1 MRAAVGD
8 ERHVIGS
15 GTRPSWTP
23 LSDGLVFQGP
33 TNSVWSVP
41 PAEGATP
48 NRIIENASE
57 ASVSTDGKLIAY
69 VRNVT
74 GRDEVF
80 VATREHPENGIRIST
95 DGGRYP
101 LWTKTELFFACGQ
114 PAEDTPNQ
122 SRAMCVATVDPTS
135 GKRRD
140 VKQLFDARALG
151 FAVIAYSERGYDVTS
166 DGRLLVQT
174 DGREGTP
181 SITLIENVKSWLKSV
196 R

>member
-1 MRAAVGD
+1 MRAAIGD
-8 ERHVIGS
+8 ERRVIAS
-15 GTRPSWTP
+15 GARPSWTA
-23 LSDGLVFQGP
+23 LSDGLVFRGP
-33 TNSVWSVP
+33 SGGVWFVRN
-41 PAEGATP
+41 AQGATP
-48 NRIIENASE
+48 TRIIEDASE
-57 ASVSTDGKLIAY
+57 ASVSLDGKLIAS

-80 VATREHPENGIRIST
+80 VATRAHPENGIRIST

-114 PAEDTPNQ
+114 PVEDTLNQ

-135 GKRRD
+135 GERRD

-151 FAVIAYSERGYDVTS
+151 FAVIAYSERGYDVTP

-181 SITLIENVKSWLKSV
+181 LITLIENVKSWLKSV